1 MVFPLSSA
9 FLFHWLF
16 IKRDTYVS
24 ISFRQFRFRKVIL
37 KDIEAMKAIA
47 ITQRGSA
54 KDFVDL
60 FFLLKKSNH
69 NFKDILKFVI
79 KKYDVENRYE
89 YHLKTS
95 FVYFD
100 DAEKEKDNIMLI
112 KNMGKI
118 HKITNKEWK
127 DIKQFFYEF
136 IK

>member
-1 MVFPLSSA
+1 
-9 FLFHWLF
+9 
-16 IKRDTYVS
+16 
-24 ISFRQFRFRKVIL
+24 
-37 KDIEAMKAIA
+37 
-47 ITQRGSA
+47 
-54 KDFVDL
+54 L

-112 KNMGKI
+112 KNRGKI